1 MMNRLSRL
9 MRWCMVLASGGV
21 LFQVA
26 GCDLAS
32 ALQVLDT
39 IFLGV
44 LAGAGYVVI
53 KNV

>member
-1 MMNRLSRL
+1 MMNRLSWL
-9 MRWCMVLASGGV
+9 MRWCMVLAGGGV
-21 LFQVA
+21 LLQAV
-26 GCDLAS
+26 GCDLTS

-44 LAGAGYVVI
+44 LAGAGYVVM